1 MFAVIQTGG
10 KQYLVKEGQELK
22 VEKLENN
29 DGDVIELEALLVSD
43 DEAVDMKI
51 GAPTVK
57 GAKVSAKVIETA
69 KGKKIDIIKYKPK
82 SRYRRKNGHRQMYT
96 KILIE
101 KITV

>member
-22 VEKLENN
+22 IEKIEKS
-29 DGDVIELEALLVSD
+29 DGDVLEFEALLVSD
-43 DEAVDMKI
+43 DEGNDTKI
-51 GAPTVK
+51 GTPKVK

-69 KGKKIDIIKYKPK
+69 KGKKVDIVKYKPK
-82 SRYRRKNGHRQMYT
+82 SRYRRKNGHRQIYT

-101 KITV
+101 KIIA